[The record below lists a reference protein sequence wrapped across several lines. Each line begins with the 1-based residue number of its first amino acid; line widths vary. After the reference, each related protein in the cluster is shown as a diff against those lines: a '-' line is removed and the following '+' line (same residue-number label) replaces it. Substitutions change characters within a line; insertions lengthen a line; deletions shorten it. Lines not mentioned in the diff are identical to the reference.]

1 VPDCRL
7 TVAGNIGTVAE
18 LDLDARR
25 QALLAE
31 FVEDT
36 ARALARIRYGSVF
49 DVGAARVVLNPDS
62 PLPSA
67 NFAGT
72 VRGSPGKAAA
82 TVRML
87 PAVWRDA
94 GRDTVTLLDS
104 PSCVPELGV
113 IAEEAG
119 YEAVEEGAVLVL
131 AERAALVEGEPGR
144 TVRPLPE
151 DQEHL
156 VAGLVADA
164 SGYSG
169 AVERALRDVYGQ
181 RLDDARTSAWATVED
196 GELVGVA
203 LGFVDIGVGLVTDVA
218 VRADRR
224 GRGAGRAL
232 VSAAAADCLRRGAT
246 VVCAN
251 VEAGGAA
258 EAFWHH
264 LGFAPVCPTVTYLLR
279 VDP

>member
-1 VPDCRL
+1 MGQ
-7 TVAGNIGTVAE
+7 VAD

-31 FVEDT
+31 LVED
-36 ARALARIRYGSVF
+36 AVRALARIRYGSVF
-49 DVGAARVVLNPDS
+49 AVGTAHVVLNPDS

-82 TVRML
+82 TLRML
-87 PAVWRDA
+87 PSVWAEA
-94 GRDTVTLLDS
+94 GRDAVTLLDS
-104 PSCVPELGV
+104 PSCVPELGA

-119 YEAVEEGAVLVL
+119 YEAAEEGAVLVL
-131 AERAALVEGEPGR
+131 AEPAALVEGEPGR
-144 TVRPLPE
+144 TVRPLTE
-151 DQEHL
+151 DQERA

-164 SGYSG
+164 GGYSG
-169 AVERALRDVYGQ
+169 AVELALRDVYGQ
-181 RLDDARTSAWATVED
+181 RLDDPRVSAWGTVED
-196 GELVGVA
+196 GEVVGVA
-203 LGFVDIGVGLVTDVA
+203 LGFVDVGVGLVTDVA

-246 VVCAN
+246 VVCAT

-264 LGFAPVCPTVTYLLR
+264 LGFATACPTVTYVLR
-279 VDP
+279 VGG

>member
-1 VPDCRL
+1 
-7 TVAGNIGTVAE
+7 VAE
-18 LDLDARR
+18 LDLDAHR

-31 FVEDT
+31 LVEDT
-36 ARALARIRYGSVF
+36 TRALGRIQYGSVF
-49 DVGAARVVLNPDS
+49 NVGTARVVLHPDS
-62 PLPSA
+62 PLASA

-82 TVRML
+82 TLRLL
-87 PAVWRDA
+87 PPVWREA
-94 GRDTVTLLDS
+94 GRDAVTLLDS

-119 YEAVEEGAVLVL
+119 YEAVEEGAILVL
-131 AERAALVEGEPGR
+131 AEPAGLVEGEPGR
-144 TVRPLPE
+144 TVRPLAE
-151 DQEHL
+151 DHEHL

-169 AVERALRDVYGQ
+169 AVELALRDVYGQ
-181 RLDDARTSAWATVED
+181 RLDDPRVSAWGTVEG

-246 VVCAN
+246 VVAAT
-251 VEAGGAA
+251 VEADGAA

-264 LGFAPVCPTVTYLLR
+264 LGFATACTTVTYRLR